1 MRTTLW
7 IAWRYLWRGRRSFI
21 SFVTWISLLGMSLG
35 VAALTVVIGVMNGFE
50 LELEDRL
57 LESVPH
63 LLLENESEKAFLD
76 VIKDDADVVGV
87 YPFLVGEGMITDGLN
102 SQAVTIYGASQQW
115 VESKPA
121 ISRGFRYGDL
131 ESLRES
137 NTNLSMGIG
146 LGRVLK
152 LTRDSPVRV
161 FIMKPT
167 ETGVVPQVLEYR
179 VSGLFHLGADLA
191 SSLVIVPI
199 ESLRALARGSLSAAE
214 YRVDFHN
221 PMDVKKIISRI
232 RIANPE
238 ANMVSWIDTYGDLF
252 RAVELERNLMFL
264 IILMLVM
271 IASCNIV
278 AGQLLMVNDKQ
289 SAIARRRTM
298 GATAPMIIKIFLLQ
312 GFVISTLGVIAGLV
326 IGVFL
331 SINIDTVF
339 GWIEDSMGFD
349 FLGGTYYATV
359 PSSVS
364 ALDLFIITI
373 LSFVICFAASWLPAR
388 KAASQN
394 PLIGLHD
401 P

>member
-121 ISRGFRYGDL
+121 ISHGFRYGDL

-167 ETGVVPQVLEYR
+167 ENGVVPQVLEYR
-179 VSGLFHLGADLA
+179 VSGLFQLGADLDY
-191 SSLVIVPI
+191 SLVIVPI

-221 PMDVKKIISRI
+221 PMDVKKVINRI

-264 IILMLVM
+264 IILMIVM
-271 IASCNIV
+271 IASFNIV
-278 AGQLLMVNDKQ
+278 AGQLMMVNDKQ
-289 SAIARRRTM
+289 SAIAILRTM

>member
-167 ETGVVPQVLEYR
+167 ENGVVPQVLEYR
-179 VSGLFHLGADLA
+179 VSGLFQLGADLDY
-191 SSLVIVPI
+191 SLVIVPI

-264 IILMLVM
+264 IILMIVM
-271 IASCNIV
+271 IASFNIV
-278 AGQLLMVNDKQ
+278 AGQLMMVNDKQ
-289 SAIARRRTM
+289 SAIAILRTM

>member
-76 VIKDDADVVGV
+76 VIKDDADVIGV

-167 ETGVVPQVLEYR
+167 ENGVVPQVLEYR
-179 VSGLFHLGADLA
+179 VSGLFQLGADLDY
-191 SSLVIVPI
+191 SLVIVPI

-264 IILMLVM
+264 IILMIVM
-271 IASCNIV
+271 IASFNIV
-278 AGQLLMVNDKQ
+278 AGQLMMVNDKQ
-289 SAIARRRTM
+289 SAIAILRTM